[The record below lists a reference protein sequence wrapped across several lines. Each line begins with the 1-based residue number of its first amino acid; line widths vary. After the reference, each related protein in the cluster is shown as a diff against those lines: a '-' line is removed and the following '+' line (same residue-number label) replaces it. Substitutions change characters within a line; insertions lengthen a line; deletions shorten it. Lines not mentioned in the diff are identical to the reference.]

1 MASRGTYHAIM
12 SFRSLLFCPDEKTA
26 RVVTQV
32 LSELDFTVEPETESF
47 AAVKRLSEEHFDA
60 LVVDCH
66 NEQDAS
72 LLFKAA
78 RSSTQNSSS
87 LSVAVVEG
95 QAGVAKA
102 FRIGANLVL
111 TKPINVEQSK
121 STLRVARGL
130 LKKTQPKPGA
140 PLPTVRASEPPIP
153 QKTANEFTPK
163 PIAPPKPTFPPAV
176 SAPAASSQGAI
187 YKGSSPLLS
196 ESSRPTMP
204 AASVPYS
211 GLVLESEPEPTAQA
225 EDLALL
231 ESLPQISG
239 NRPAE
244 PAAPAMLTHAGPIA
258 ASTSG
263 QAAATALA
271 PETKVLE
278 FRTAGAAPMVTNEVI
293 VSDMQRHDSES
304 FAAPTFSS
312 LESATGR
319 STGGSRFL
327 KIALVLVILVGA
339 GFFASQQPKVRDF
352 LQDSLHRG
360 NSAKVASAPGEASEP
375 VSSSQPEASQPPV
388 ATAQTSQ
395 AARHAIAETAPSQ
408 AAKDRVQVESHTP
421 AKKNAEAETIEVQEL
436 PIARD
441 WGKTAVT
448 PKPQAIVVK
457 NDTVTEKPI
466 QAAPPQV
473 DTVADLGVAK
483 MPDLAPSRVAL
494 PQPAPGTIRISQGV
508 SQGLLLKKVQPAY
521 PAIAKQMHKE
531 GTVQLLATISK
542 YGEVTKV
549 QVLGGDPMLAKS
561 AVDAVKG
568 WEYRPYLLNGLPVE
582 IETQISIV
590 FKGSNY

>member
-1 MASRGTYHAIM
+1 M

-60 LVVDCH
+60 LVVDCQ

-78 RSSTQNSSS
+78 RSSTHNSSS

-130 LKKTQPKPGA
+130 LKKAQPKPVS
-140 PLPTVRASEPPIP
+140 PLPAVTGTEPATTHKTASEFAPKPS
-153 QKTANEFTPK
+153 FTPK
-163 PIAPPKPTFPPAV
+163 PAFDPAV
-176 SAPAASSQGAI
+176 ASTTPSIQRSVYEANPAPFSATP
-187 YKGSSPLLS
+187 
-196 ESSRPTMP
+196 RPTTP

-211 GLVLESEPEPTAQA
+211 GLVLENEPEPTAQA

-231 ESLPQISG
+231 EALPQISG
-239 NRPAE
+239 NRPSE

-278 FRTAGAAPMVTNEVI
+278 FRTAGAAPMVTNEAI
-293 VSDMQRHDSES
+293 VTGVEPAGRFDSEPV
-304 FAAPTFSS
+304 AAFTFSS
-312 LESATGR
+312 LESATRR
-319 STGGSRFL
+319 STSGGRFL
-327 KIALVLVILVGA
+327 KIALIIAILGGA
-339 GFFASQQPKVRDF
+339 GFFASQQPKVRDY
-352 LQDSLHRG
+352 LQKSLQRG

-375 VSSSQPEASQPPV
+375 TNSSQADAFQPSVETALTPQAV
-388 ATAQTSQ
+388 KNATA
-395 AARHAIAETAPSQ
+395 ETTPSP
-408 AAKDRVQVESHTP
+408 AAKDRVQPESHMP
-421 AKKNAEAETIEVQEL
+421 AKKNTEAENIEVQEL

-441 WGKTAVT
+441 SGKTAVT
-448 PKPQAIVVK
+448 PKPLAIVVK
-457 NDTVTEKPI
+457 SDTVSEKPT
-466 QAAPPQV
+466 QAAPPQLV
-473 DTVADLGVAK
+473 TAADLGAAK
-483 MPDLAPSRVAL
+483 MPDLAPAHLAL

-521 PAIAKQMHKE
+521 PPIAKQMHKE

-549 QVLGGDPMLAKS
+549 QILGGDPLLAKS
-561 AVDAVKG
+561 AVDAVKE

-590 FKGSNY
+590 FKGLN